1 MKLPR
6 FTFLQWAVHIGS
18 WIPLAVIVYDYFQGK
33 LTANPIQ
40 DITYRT
46 GKTALLLLV
55 LSLAVTPANTL
66 FGYKPLIRVRRAL
79 GLYAFMY
86 VALHFLVFVGLD
98 YGFDLGLLKDAL
110 FEKKYA
116 LVGLA
121 SGLIL
126 LPLAITST
134 RVWMARLGKKWKRL
148 HNLVYLAGVLAVIH
162 YIWSVK
168 LDIRTPL
175 DYGLAVVL
183 LLIARLPVLRKNVSN
198 LRIQMMGRM
207 RKLRSK
213 VLIQQPVAHRTP

>member
-6 FTFLQWAVHIGS
+6 FTFLQWAVHIGA
-18 WIPLAVIVYDYFQGK
+18 WIPLAVIVYDYFQGR

-66 FGYKPLIRVRRAL
+66 FGYRPVIKLRRAL

-86 VALHFLVFVGLD
+86 ITLHFLVFVGLD
-98 YGFDLGLLKDAL
+98 YGFDLDLLRGAL
-110 FEKKYA
+110 FEKRYA

-134 RVWMARLGKKWKRL
+134 KGWMARMGRDWKRL
-148 HNLVYLAGVLAVIH
+148 HNLVYLAGVLAVVH

-175 DYGLAVVL
+175 DYGVAVIL
-183 LLIARLPVLRKNVSN
+183 LLIARMPVVRKVVSN
-198 LRIQMMGRM
+198 WRIQMTGRM
-207 RKLRSK
+207 RKLRNK
-213 VLIQQPVAHRTP
+213 MVIQQTIVHRTP

>member
-6 FTFLQWAVHIGS
+6 FTLLQWTVHIGA
-18 WIPLAVIVYDYFQGK
+18 WIPLAVIVYNYFQGR

-66 FGYKPLIRVRRAL
+66 FGYRPVIKLRRAL

-86 VALHFLVFVGLD
+86 ITLHFLVFVGLD
-98 YGFDLGLLKDAL
+98 YGFDLDLLRGAL
-110 FEKKYA
+110 FEKRYA

-134 RVWMARLGKKWKRL
+134 KGWMARMGRDWKRL
-148 HNLVYLAGVLAVIH
+148 HNLVYLAGVLAVVH

-175 DYGLAVVL
+175 DYGVAVIL
-183 LLIARLPVLRKNVSN
+183 LLIARMPVVRKVVSN
-198 LRIQMMGRM
+198 WRIQMTGRM
-207 RKLRSK
+207 RKLRNK
-213 VLIQQPVAHRTP
+213 MVIQQTIVHRTP

>member
-148 HNLVYLAGVLAVIH
+148 HNLVFLAGVLAVIH

-183 LLIARLPVLRKNVSN
+183 LLIARLPLLRKNVSN

>member
-134 RVWMARLGKKWKRL
+134 RVWMARLGRKWKRL
-148 HNLVYLAGVLAVIH
+148 HNLVFLAGVLAVIH

-183 LLIARLPVLRKNVSN
+183 LLIARLPLLRKNVSN